1 MNSVEVITMSE
12 IKNIYAREILDSR
25 GNPTVEVEV
34 ELDSGAIGRASV
46 PSGASAGSFEA
57 LELRD
62 GDHSRYCGKGVLRA
76 VENIEETI
84 APELTG
90 MDALDQTGIDST
102 LIDLDGSA
110 DKEKLGA
117 NSILGVSLA
126 VARAAADELSIPLY
140 RYLGGVNAKV
150 MPVPMMNILNGA
162 SHSDARLAFQ
172 EFMIRPH
179 GFSSF
184 SDALRAGSEV
194 FHALKELL
202 RNGSFT
208 TLTGDEGGF
217 APKLQGGAI
226 CAIELILE
234 AIDKAGYTAGE
245 EITLALDCAANE
257 FYDEN
262 NQIYDY
268 RKFEGVNGA
277 TFTAEEQIEFLAM
290 LTDRYPIDSIE
301 DGLAE
306 EDWENWKI
314 LTQRLGK
321 TVQLVGD
328 DLFVTNCARI
338 ENGIRNGAANAVL
351 IKPNQIG
358 TLTETL
364 DAVRITQ
371 AAGYKAVISHRSGET
386 CDSFIADLAVAVN
399 AGQIKAGSLSRGERM
414 AKYNQLLRIEEQL
427 GYTSRY
433 GK

>member
-1 MNSVEVITMSE
+1 MSE
-12 IKNIYAREILDSR
+12 IRNIYAREILDSR

-34 ELDSGAIGRASV
+34 ELESGAVGRASV

-62 GDHSRYCGKGVLRA
+62 GDMARYNGRGTLRA
-76 VENIEETI
+76 VENVEEI
-84 APELTG
+84 ISPELIG
-90 MDALDQTGIDST
+90 MDALDQAGIDSS
-102 LIDLDGSA
+102 LIDIDGTP

-117 NSILGVSLA
+117 NAVLGVSLA
-126 VARAAADELSIPLY
+126 VARAAADELSLPLY

-162 SHSDARLAFQ
+162 CHSDAKLAFQ

-179 GFSSF
+179 GFSCF
-184 SDALRAGSEV
+184 SDALRAGVEV
-194 FHALKELL
+194 FHALKEMLKKD
-202 RNGSFT
+202 GCT
-208 TLTGDEGGF
+208 TLVGDEGGF
-217 APKLQGGAI
+217 APHLEGGAVA
-226 CAIELILE
+226 AIELILG

-245 EITLALDCAANE
+245 EITLAIDCAANE
-257 FYDEN
+257 FYDE
-262 NQIYDY
+262 QKQLYDY
-268 RKFEGVNGA
+268 RKFEGSNSAV
-277 TFTAEEQIEFLAM
+277 FTAEEQIEFLTM

-306 EDWENWKI
+306 EDWDNWKH
-314 LTQRLGK
+314 LTQRTGS

-328 DLFVTNCARI
+328 DLFVTNCGRI
-338 ENGIRNGAANAVL
+338 EYGIRNHAANAVL

-364 DAVRITQ
+364 DAIRIARQ
-371 AAGYKAVISHRSGET
+371 GGYKVIVSHRSGET

-427 GYTSRY
+427 GYTARF
-433 GK
+433 GLQ

>member
-1 MNSVEVITMSE
+1 MSE

-62 GDHSRYCGKGVLRA
+62 GDSMRYCGRGVLRA
-76 VENIEETI
+76 VENIEESI

-90 MDALDQTGIDST
+90 MDALDQAGIDAT
-102 LIDLDGSA
+102 LIDLDGSE

-126 VARAAADELSIPLY
+126 VARAAADELSLPLY
-140 RYLGGVNAKV
+140 RYLGGVNAKT

-162 SHSDARLAFQ
+162 SHSDAKLAFQ

-179 GFSSF
+179 GFSCF
-184 SDALRAGSEV
+184 SDSLRAGVEV
-194 FHALKELL
+194 FHALKEILKK
-202 RNGSFT
+202 GSFT

-217 APKLQGGAI
+217 APRLEGGAI

-234 AIDKAGYTAGE
+234 AIDKAGYTAGD
-245 EITLALDCAANE
+245 EISLALDCAANE

-262 NQIYDY
+262 RQVYDY
-268 RKFEGVNGA
+268 RKFEGGSGA
-277 TFTAEEQIEFLAM
+277 VFSAEEQIEYLSM
-290 LTDRYPIDSIE
+290 LVERYPIDSIE

-306 EDWENWKI
+306 EDWENWQK
-314 LTQRLGK
+314 LTKRLGA

-328 DLFVTNCARI
+328 DLFVTNCCRI
-338 ENGIRNGAANAVL
+338 EQGIRSHAANAVL

-358 TLTETL
+358 TLTETM
-364 DAVRITQ
+364 DAVEL
-371 AAGYKAVISHRSGET
+371 AKNAGYKAIISHRSGET
-386 CDSFIADLAVAVN
+386 GDSFIADLAVAVN
-399 AGQIKAGSLSRGERM
+399 SGQIKAGSLSRGERM

-427 GYTSRY
+427 GYIARFGS
-433 GK
+433 K